1 MGKKTL
7 PTDAMLES
15 EDDFAEAYQSYQQP
29 IYRFLFWR
37 TRDEATS
44 DDLTSSVF
52 EKAWRARASFHGGS
66 VQAWLYRIAR
76 NVLTDHWR
84 RRPTVPLEYADQL
97 PDDDAVDTAAR
108 LDTEQAA
115 AELHTALRQLPDD
128 MRRLVELRFVEG
140 LSAKQVAERLG
151 MTEGNVRVV
160 QYRALKQIRK
170 LLS

>member
-15 EDDFAEAYQSYQQP
+15 EEDFAEVYQSYQQP

-84 RRPTVPLEYADQL
+84 RKQTLPLEH
-97 PDDDAVDTAAR
+97 
-108 LDTEQAA
+108 
-115 AELHTALRQLPDD
+115 AELLVNEDTVDVAEQLDADRAVAELRVALRQLPND
-128 MRRLVELRFVEG
+128 MQRLVELRFIEG
-140 LSAKQVAERLG
+140 LSAKQVGKRLH

-160 QYRALKQIRK
+160 QYRALKRIRK